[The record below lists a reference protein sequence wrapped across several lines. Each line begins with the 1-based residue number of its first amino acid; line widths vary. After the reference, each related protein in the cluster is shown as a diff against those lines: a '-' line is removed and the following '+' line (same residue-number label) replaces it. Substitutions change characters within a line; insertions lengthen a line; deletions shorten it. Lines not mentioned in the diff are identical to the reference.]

1 MKDIKKRYILRKV
14 IPSLLLLIAVF
25 AGIIKI
31 NITNTKTLS
40 PLGNTKENY
49 DIVSEEFGEDFSNFI
64 KDNSMLKIYCNKD
77 DDVLVRIND
86 SNFKIKTSLPFLND
100 IKKKFDELMNY
111 AKNI

>member
-1 MKDIKKRYILRKV
+1 MKDIKKRYILKKV
-14 IPSLLLLIAVF
+14 IPSIILLIAVF

-49 DIVSEEFGEDFSNFI
+49 DIVSEEFGKDFSNFI
-64 KDNSMLKIYCNKD
+64 KDNCMLKIYCDKD

-86 SNFKIKTSLPFLND
+86 SNYKINTNLSFLD
-100 IKKKFDELMNY
+100 GVKKKIDELMDY